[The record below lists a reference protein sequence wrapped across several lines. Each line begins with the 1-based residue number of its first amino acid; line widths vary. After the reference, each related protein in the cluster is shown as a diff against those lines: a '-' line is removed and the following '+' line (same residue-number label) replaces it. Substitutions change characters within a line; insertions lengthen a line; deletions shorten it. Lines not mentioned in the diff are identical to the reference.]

1 MTLALVELSEIWR
14 LVLHYQL
21 ENVQEVLLFDRLR
34 SLKLVVLCQV
44 VFIGLLLELQVTVQ
58 EKCLQLLDLNG
69 V

>member
-44 VFIGLLLELQVTVQ
+44 VFIGLFLELQVTVQ